1 MLTLTDPMT
10 DPLHSQ
16 NLVPFKKRRGPYHI
30 PGMTG
35 ENEEHA
41 LDVDHDLSREEE
53 RYIRHYLGYA
63 DALLKCAPDAVAEL
77 PEEEEGPAQ
86 NASDS
91 EISGF
96 GIPETG
102 EPESSEADPRDKA
115 A

>member
-1 MLTLTDPMT
+1 MT
-10 DPLHSQ
+10 DQLHSR

-63 DALLKCAPDAVAEL
+63 DALLKSA
-77 PEEEEGPAQ
+77 PEEVPESPEERPQEVSPQEESSSPAAAETSEPEQ
-86 NASDS
+86 RDRNHIASDNQ
-91 EISGF
+91 
-96 GIPETG
+96 
-102 EPESSEADPRDKA
+102 A